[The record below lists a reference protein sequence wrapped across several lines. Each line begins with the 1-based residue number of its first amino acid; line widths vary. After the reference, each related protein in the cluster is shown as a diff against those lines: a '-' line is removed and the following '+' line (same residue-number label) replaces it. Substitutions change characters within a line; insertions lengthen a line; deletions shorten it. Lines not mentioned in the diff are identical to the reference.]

1 MPLLCLPAVP
11 LDAVSPLLPSPL
23 SLYTTPFDPA
33 VHCLRYHVR
42 RPTTVRQLKTKCIH
56 TNTLSPAMALMAKK
70 AKWLDVPRPHK
81 TRAEQNRTVQSRI
94 EHEAEAEPTGLAG
107 AE

>member
-1 MPLLCLPAVP
+1 MLSAHS
-11 LDAVSPLLPSPL
+11 ALLPP

-56 TNTLSPAMALMAKK
+56 TNTQSPAMALMAKK

-81 TRAEQNRTVQSRI
+81 TRTEESRAEQNRA
-94 EHEAEAEPTGLAG
+94 EHGAEAEPTGLAG